1 MFKWSTWLTGLSF
14 ASEPSLRPIVR
25 TPGSD
30 EHFDTKLLSRS
41 LQMSHL
47 NISWFLEYYSSNSQ
61 NSQLLDDSD
70 ACWANAYIYYA
81 TILEGISDVF
91 LKPLNPMSNGIME
104 GLCNFR

>member
-1 MFKWSTWLTGLSF
+1 MFKWSAWLTGSSF
-14 ASEPSLRPIVR
+14 VSEPSSRPIVW

-30 EHFDTKLLSRS
+30 EHFHAKPLSQS

-70 ACWANAYIYYA
+70 ACWANAYIHYA
-81 TILEGISDVF
+81 IILEDINDVF
-91 LKPLNPMSNGIME
+91 LEPLNPMSNGIME
-104 GLCNFR
+104 GLCHFW